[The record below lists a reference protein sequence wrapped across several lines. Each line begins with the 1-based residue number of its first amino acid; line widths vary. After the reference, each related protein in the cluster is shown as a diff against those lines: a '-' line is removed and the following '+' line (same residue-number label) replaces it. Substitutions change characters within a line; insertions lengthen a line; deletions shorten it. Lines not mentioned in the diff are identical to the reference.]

1 MSSDVF
7 LNFDSDPGL
16 QPCDRCHRIKL
27 TGWFGG
33 FLFCQEC
40 LADPGVESI
49 GFDAVGKAA
58 ERLSTVWAQNQQ
70 MRRALGD
77 LHQFLEGLLERSEAK
92 ATRIEELLEVVRG
105 G

>member
-1 MSSDVF
+1 MPTEVF
-7 LNFDSDPGL
+7 LDFDSDPGL

-27 TGWFGG
+27 TQWFAGM
-33 FLFCQEC
+33 LLCQEC

-58 ERLSTVWAQNQQ
+58 ERLSAVWRQNQE
-70 MRRALGD
+70 MRKMLGGV
-77 LHQFLEGLLERSEAK
+77 HQFLEGVLERCEAW
-92 ATRIEELLEVVRG
+92 ATKIEDLLSQVRG